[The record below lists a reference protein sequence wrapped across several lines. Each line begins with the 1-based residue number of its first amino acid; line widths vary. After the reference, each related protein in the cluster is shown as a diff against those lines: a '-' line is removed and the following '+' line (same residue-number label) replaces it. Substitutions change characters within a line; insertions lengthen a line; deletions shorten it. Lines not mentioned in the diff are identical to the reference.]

1 MISNITNES
10 EKSISMNVKKY
21 ILNLH
26 SSIKI
31 SSKSNKTIYQHF
43 FLKLRL
49 VYNKL
54 RVHSTK
60 NKFTYF
66 WRMNVATNIQLT

>member
-31 SSKSNKTIYQHF
+31 ASKSNKTLYQKL
-43 FLKLRL
+43 LKIR
-49 VYNKL
+49 
-54 RVHSTK
+54 TC
-60 NKFTYF
+60 
-66 WRMNVATNIQLT
+66 